1 MSRLLK
7 EKPFSYR
14 ERKDGTVAVYWR
26 RIPATTLG
34 GKLAENFLAAA
45 AEADEDELQLLMAK
59 TTGNFKRGNERPGQ
73 GRRSGRR

>member
-1 MSRLLK
+1 VSRLLK
-7 EKPFSYR
+7 EKFSYR

-45 AEADEDELQLLMAK
+45 AEAGEDELQLLMAK
-59 TTGNFKRGNERPGQ
+59 ATGNFKRGNERPGKE
-73 GRRSGRR
+73 RHSGRR